1 MAPHATRLE
10 RKTTLWRASA
20 AASAAALAAGLVVA
34 TPAEGSTGGQLHTV
48 PVDATL
54 NALTANGSASGILG
68 NQIDL
73 PVMLGDEGTYTLA
86 GVEAPVGDSTGN
98 GVAGGDLPAGPID
111 GTLYDPEDGDLETT
125 QGRGVS
131 ITGGSDHVRR
141 TPAGLS
147 ATTTVTGVEI
157 SLEGLNDNVAAVLE
171 RDVVATVGS
180 VTTLA
185 TASVSGA
192 QTVTTQ
198 LTDLTLLG
206 ETIALVDGRLAE
218 PASRSLSVDRDDPE
232 SLMRSLGM
240 DEDDIDQYAGLLNS
254 AHLIGEFTMTAATP
268 ASGGLV
274 LTARMDLQA
283 SADAGSIF
291 GGANLHA
298 SNDVFEARI
307 AHITGVASPA
317 PIEPTAVELDSP
329 AAELEDAVTLT
340 GTGFVPGAT
349 TVRLGGA
356 AAPITDVAA
365 DGTTLTFTV
374 PDGMTGG
381 IYPVSVTTPGG
392 TAQAGT
398 LRVIGEDTVPLRVD
412 AVTPTQSNDGA
423 VVELTGAGLVADG
436 LSVTVV
442 DADDVTFAVSN
453 DSIIVAESGV
463 SAEFVLPEGLALG
476 DARIVVELPG
486 EVAETAITIV
496 PLTLDPLPATGSANV
511 IGRQEQQ
518 FSVSLTE
525 DNSSV
530 VTWGA
535 PRLIN
540 PAGTSATGSELTVN
554 APGSDEFGSGNVSA
568 TGAGLTGT
576 VDRTFHSLTANAHAT
591 GYSLSLP
598 STWAGFFGTDAI
610 VTADSISATAQA
622 SAVNGASEDVSM
634 QNLRV
639 LGNVVPLVDG
649 KVTGTHEFTLT
660 RNRDYLR
667 NNRSMDG
674 VFFSAAGGAYDEIQ
688 SSSHATLHVTIS
700 PAPSSVSATSASTG
714 AFVIDADITYRY
726 EGENGGW
733 LSTRARHGTGGS
745 RNGER
750 VNLYNATVAQ
760 VSATAPAVAVPD
772 VVTASPSTVAP
783 GDTVTLTGRAFSAD
797 AVVQFGSQNVTP
809 TAVASNG
816 QSLTFTVPDNAS
828 NDERTVIHVSTSGGV
843 SSTFRTLLWK
853 SAPQFESH
861 PEDVTVGLDEDAVFS
876 VSATGVPAPTLQWQH
891 NTGTGWGDLAG
902 ETGASLTVTGALE
915 GHGTEYRA
923 VAANEMG
930 EVTSDAA
937 QLTIEAPPAIV
948 AGPEDLDVREGEQ
961 ATFVVDYTA
970 VPAAEVTWQIDR
982 GEGFVTVPDATG
994 DTLEFEATPEDNG
1007 ALVRATLTNAV
1018 GTVQTEP
1025 AQLLVAYAPRITQQ
1039 PAPAVVTEGD
1049 TATFAVVADA
1059 NPAPTFRWQFRHAL
1073 GGDWQSVD
1081 SDANPTALTA
1091 TLELPTALSYDG
1103 LRFRAMVH
1111 SPGADPVFTDPVE
1124 LTVNPDVVEPG
1135 ADGVSV
1141 LGSPFRVGAI
1151 ELIGTGEAVGGGMSD
1166 LLNGYLVNGVEI
1178 GESGVFALPEAGTP
1192 AQVGTEVTEY
1202 AAGVPTGSGIG
1213 DLDAGVNYGD
1223 TTVTT
1228 TWDAE
1233 GILTKTDVA
1242 DVTVTHFA
1250 LDDKG
1255 RIGELLGIDELVHAT
1270 GVSSQAVAL
1279 LDNDAATFAD
1289 GSIESLRVL
1298 GTELDEADGLV
1309 DGRLAGPVTLSTTI
1323 QIEDPA
1329 EVMERLDVD
1338 LSAFV
1343 EEDLL
1348 GGAQAH
1354 VNVTV
1359 SQPLETDADTAL
1371 AMGLHVEV
1379 EASLDAEI
1387 ETQGGDRFLFEN
1399 VTLSTEG
1406 FQQMLELEVA
1416 KSVAARN
1423 GASLPEPDDGTGS
1436 AGPGD
1441 DEKYP
1446 LEDPAEP
1453 VDIETYTPSL
1463 LPERLISTP
1472 TTDMSTTR
1480 QFSWRTSAEV
1490 TSAVV
1495 EYRIGDQEVTVVT
1508 AQTGSPVTRTASD
1521 STGEYDW
1528 SIRAHSA
1535 LLTGLTPATEYTFR
1549 VGDGAEAWSQW
1560 RTFTTAS
1567 EQPEPFTFLYF
1578 GDGQNNL
1585 HAYWAEAARQAYA
1598 AVPEA
1603 ELVLHAGDMIN
1614 HSDNDLEWAEWF
1626 AASPDD
1632 MAQKVHMPVS
1642 GNHEFTSGM
1651 LGETWHDSFVVPGNG
1666 PTPNLAAEACLVAYE
1681 KHIAQEL
1688 DGLVYY
1694 YDYQGVRFVSLSG
1707 TWSVQTSTPPGSAL
1721 AAEGCTD
1728 PAGIN
1733 GLQVWLDMQARWLD
1747 AVLAD
1752 NPGMWSVVSIHQPLY
1767 SVSTGRDNTFL
1778 RDTFGPIIEKHNVD
1792 LMLQGHDHTYGR
1804 GHLFANEVP
1813 GREGISTGPEYV
1825 VSVLGPKAYE
1835 VDHSD
1840 NNEWLA
1846 NGANRV
1852 AVYEKTRTYQK
1863 ITVNGGHLTYTA
1875 YEYPTDEVVDSFE
1888 ICKTNDGNKFVAT
1901 GGAVLPD
1908 NCSMELPEVG
1918 YEQGPSVTG
1927 TPQVGEV
1934 LTADAGV
1941 WDEGAT
1947 LALQWLADGDEL
1959 AGSTGDSLTLTDEHV
1974 GAQIAVRVTA
1984 TKSAHAP
1991 TQATSTPTAPV
2002 AATSDHE
2009 DEDGEDGGSGGDGG
2023 DTGGDGDSGSGDD
2036 TGDGD
2041 TETPGGAD
2049 EPGDEADPL
2058 TPKISLWTTT
2068 VRPGQSIMVGLS
2080 GLDHT
2085 QVEVGVASTYQR
2097 LATAQ
2102 LQGGSAVLT
2111 VTIPAD
2117 IELGQHHLQV
2127 RDQAGNVLLQEPITV
2142 VAQASGAPGSAGEQL
2157 SRTGAETLS
2166 LVVIA
2171 IALLGIGVVALW
2183 TGRTRG
2189 RVVRGEIA

>member
-20 AASAAALAAGLVVA
+20 VASVGALAAGLVVA
-34 TPAEGSTGGQLHTV
+34 TPVEASTGGQLRTA
-48 PVDATL
+48 PVSATL
-54 NALTANGSASGILG
+54 NALSANGSASGLLG
-68 NQIDL
+68 SAIDL
-73 PVMLGDEGTYTLA
+73 PVLLGDEGTYVLT
-86 GVEAPVGDSTGN
+86 GVDAPVGDATGN
-98 GVAGGDLPAGPID
+98 ALAGADLPAGPID

-125 QGRGVS
+125 EGRGLS
-131 ITGGSDHVRR
+131 ISGGSDHVRR
-141 TPAGLS
+141 TPAGL
-147 ATTTVTGVEI
+147 TGDTTVTGVEV

-171 RDVVATVGS
+171 RDVVATVG
-180 VTTLA
+180 
-185 TASVSGA
+185 
-192 QTVTTQ
+192 TVTTTAVAGVNGAQ
-198 LTDLTLLG
+198 SVSTHVSGLTLLD
-206 ETIALVDGRLAE
+206 EPIELIDGRLTE
-218 PASRSLSVDRDDPE
+218 PVSRSITVDRDDPE
-232 SLMRSLGM
+232 ALMRSLGM
-240 DEDDIDQYAGLLNS
+240 DEDDIDEYAGYISS
-254 AHLIGEFTMTAATP
+254 ARLTGEFTMTAASPTG
-268 ASGGLV
+268 GGLV
-274 LTARMDLQA
+274 LTAHMNLQA
-283 SADAGSIF
+283 TADAGF
-291 GGANLHA
+291 LGGANLHA
-298 SNDVFEARI
+298 NNEVFQARV
-307 AHITGVASPA
+307 AHVEGIVSPA
-317 PIEPTAVELDSP
+317 PIEPTATELDSP
-329 AAELEDAVTLT
+329 AVELEDAVTLT
-340 GTGFVPGAT
+340 GIGFVPGAT

-392 TAQAGT
+392 TVEAGT

-436 LSVTVV
+436 LSITVV
-442 DADDVTFAVSN
+442 DADDVTFAVAD
-453 DSIIVAESGV
+453 DSITVAESGV
-463 SAEFVLPEGLALG
+463 SAEFALPEGLALG

-486 EVAETAITIV
+486 EVAEAIIRIV

-511 IGRQEQQ
+511 IGRQDQQ
-518 FSVSLTE
+518 FSVPLTE

-535 PRLIN
+535 PTLIN
-540 PAGTSATGSELTVN
+540 PAGTAATGSELTVS
-554 APGSDEFGSGNVSA
+554 APGSDEFGAGSTSA
-568 TGAGLTGT
+568 NGAGLTGT
-576 VDRTFHSLTANAHAT
+576 VDRTFESLT
-591 GYSLSLP
+591 
-598 STWAGFFGTDAI
+598 
-610 VTADSISATAQA
+610 ATAQA
-622 SAVNGASEDVSM
+622 SNYALNLPGSWGTFFGLSSIVTADAINASAVASWTGADQQVSM

-649 KVTGTHEFTLT
+649 KVQGTHEFTLT

-674 VFFSAAGGAYDEIQ
+674 VFFSSAGGAYDEIQ
-688 SSSHATLHVTIS
+688 SVSHATLHVAIS
-700 PAPSSVSATSASTG
+700 PAPSSVGSNSASTG

-726 EGENGGW
+726 EGENGGFF
-733 LSTRARHGTGGS
+733 STRARHGTGGN

-760 VSATAPAVAVPD
+760 VSATAPTAAAPD
-772 VVTASPSTVAP
+772 VVTASPSMIAA

-797 AVVQFGSQNVTP
+797 AVVRVGDQDVTP
-809 TAVASNG
+809 SAVASDG
-816 QSLTFTVPDNAS
+816 RSIAFTVPANVDGDA
-828 NDERTVIHVSTSGGV
+828 RTQVRVSTSGGV

-853 SAPQFESH
+853 SAPHIEVH
-861 PEDVTVGLDEDAVFS
+861 PADAVVGLDEDATFV
-876 VSATGVPAPTLQWQH
+876 VDATGVPAPTLQWQH
-891 NTGTGWGDLAG
+891 NTGAGWSDVAG
-902 ETGASLTVTGALE
+902 ETGASLTVTGTLD

-930 EVTSDAA
+930 EVTSNTA
-937 QLTIEAPPAIV
+937 QLTIQAPPAIV
-948 AGPEDLDVREGEQ
+948 AGPESLDVREGEQ
-961 ATFVVDYTA
+961 ATFAVDYTA
-970 VPAAEVTWQIDR
+970 VPAAEITWQIDR
-982 GEGFVTVPDATG
+982 GDGFVTVDGVLG
-994 DTLEFEATPEDNG
+994 DTFEFEATPADNG
-1007 ALVRATLTNAV
+1007 ALVRATLTNVV

-1049 TATFAVVADA
+1049 SATFAVVADA
-1059 NPAPTFRWQFRHAL
+1059 NPAPTYRWQFRHAL

-1081 SDANPTALTA
+1081 ADANPTALTA

-1111 SPGADPVFTDPVE
+1111 SPGADPVFTDPVV

-1141 LGSPFRVGAI
+1141 LGSPFRVGAS

-1166 LLNGYLVNGVEI
+1166 LLNGYLVSGVEI
-1178 GESGVFALPEAGTP
+1178 GESGIFALPESGTP

-1233 GILTKTDVA
+1233 GVRTETDVA

-1270 GVSSQAVAL
+1270 GISSQSVAL

-1289 GSIESLRVL
+1289 GSVESLRVL
-1298 GTELDEADGLV
+1298 GTELGEADGLV
-1309 DGRLAGPVTLSTTI
+1309 DGRLAGPVTLSRTI
-1323 QIEDPA
+1323 EIENPA
-1329 EVMERLDVD
+1329 DVMERLDVD

-1371 AMGLHVEV
+1371 AMGLHVEL

-1387 ETQGGDRFLFEN
+1387 ETQGGDRFLFES

-1480 QFSWRTSAEV
+1480 QFSWRTSADV
-1490 TSAVV
+1490 TSSVV
-1495 EYRIGDQEVTVVT
+1495 EYRIGDQDVTVVT

-1521 STGEYDW
+1521 STGDYDW
-1528 SIRAHSA
+1528 TIRAHSA

-1567 EQPEPFTFLYF
+1567 EQSEPFTFLYF

-1651 LGETWHDSFVVPGNG
+1651 LGDTWHDSFVVPGNG
-1666 PTPNLAAEACLVAYE
+1666 PTPNLAAEACMVAYE

-1688 DGLVYY
+1688 AGLVYY

-1778 RDTFGPIIEKHNVD
+1778 RETFGPIIEKHNVD

-1825 VSVLGPKAYE
+1825 VSVMGPKAYE

-1901 GGAVLPD
+1901 GGAALPD

-1918 YEQGPSVTG
+1918 YEHEPSVTG

-1934 LTADAGV
+1934 LTADAGA
-1941 WDEGAT
+1941 WDEGAA
-1947 LALQWLADGDEL
+1947 LALQWLADGEEL
-1959 AGSTGDSLTLTDEHV
+1959 AGSTGDSLTLTDEHA
-1974 GAQIAVRVTA
+1974 GSQIAVRVTA
-1984 TKSAHAP
+1984 TMPAHAP
-1991 TQATSTPTAPV
+1991 TQVTSTATAPV
-2002 AATSDHE
+2002 VAASDHE
-2009 DEDGEDGGSGGDGG
+2009 DEDGGSGGDDSG
-2023 DTGGDGDSGSGDD
+2023 TGGD

-2041 TETPGGAD
+2041 ADTPGGPDGPED
-2049 EPGDEADPL
+2049 ETDPL
-2058 TPKISLWTTT
+2058 TPKISLWNTI

-2102 LQGGSAVLT
+2102 LQGGSAVLA

-2127 RDQAGNVLLQEPITV
+2127 RDQDGNVLIQEPITV
-2142 VAQASGAPGSAGEQL
+2142 VSEASGAPGSAGEQL
-2157 SRTGAETLS
+2157 SRTGAEVLS

-2171 IALLGIGVVALW
+2171 LALLGAGVIALW
-2183 TGRTRG
+2183 TGRKRG
-2189 RVVRGEIA
+2189 RELTGEMA